1 MPHDLAHSQF
11 ARRLRALA
19 APLDAAAC
27 RRLVL
32 RYALRY
38 QDVYSFVQLE
48 DAFTWLELADGDPAH
63 LGEDLARVLADVED
77 AMDEYFISLNE
88 VAAAVHRLLDA
99 TPMTP
104 EDVLSCVDL
113 IWNAHECNEFISEFS
128 GREDAVLCQLLD
140 ELRPR

>member
-1 MPHDLAHSQF
+1 MRTIALVF
-11 ARRLRALA
+11 VLA
-19 APLDAAAC
+19 ATACADSTAGVDASPLVDAPPPPLDADGRC
-27 RRLVL
+27 P
-32 RYALRY
+32 
-38 QDVYSFVQLE
+38 
-48 DAFTWLELADGDPAH
+48 LA
-63 LGEDLARVLADVED
+63 
-77 AMDEYFISLNE
+77 INE